1 MRTFNQFVH
10 NNIVSEPGEGHWR
23 DKCISDF
30 VWIILSCSR
39 YLPTFMEQHQLDPSN
54 DLRKKTQHK
63 TRWNSAA
70 KPSWTLRLGN
80 EGSELPLDDR
90 EHLHLRFYLGRQ
102 QQRGPLKA
110 LNMTVS
116 PCLPPITS
124 SMGLSQ
130 QAEGNWARDRWS
142 ADSQV
147 LHAQFNKDWALYL
160 GREEG
165 EDALSLIWKM
175 HCDAKIGL

>member
-1 MRTFNQFVH
+1 MRSFNQLVH
-10 NNIVSEPGEGHWR
+10 NNIVSKPTKGHWR

-30 VWIILSCSR
+30 VWIILTYLQ
-39 YLPTFMEQHQLDPSN
+39 YLPAFMGQHQLDPSN
-54 DLRKKTQHK
+54 DRRKKTQHK
-63 TRWNSAA
+63 KRWNSAA

-80 EGSELPLDDR
+80 EGSDLPLDNR
-90 EHLHLRFYLGRQ
+90 EYPHLWFYLSRK

-116 PCLPPITS
+116 PYLLPITS
-124 SMGLSQ
+124 WMGLSQ
-130 QAEGNWARDRWS
+130 QAEWNWARDRWS

-160 GREEG
+160 GRGEG
-165 EDALSLIWKM
+165 EDVLSLIWKIL
-175 HCDAKIGL
+175 CDAKIGL